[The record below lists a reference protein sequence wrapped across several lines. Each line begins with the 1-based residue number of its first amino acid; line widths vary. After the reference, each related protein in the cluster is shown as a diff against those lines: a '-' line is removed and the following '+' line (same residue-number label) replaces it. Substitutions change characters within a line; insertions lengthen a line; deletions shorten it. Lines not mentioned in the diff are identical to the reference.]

1 MTEQNIYKSLGEK
14 MRELRKKAKM
24 TQDEVAQKAGIHR
37 TEISAFESRGEQ
49 IRSFEKI
56 QTILNCLG
64 YDFDITEKKTPLM
77 SA

>member
-1 MTEQNIYKSLGEK
+1 MEEQNVYKQLGEK
-14 MRELRKKAKM
+14 IRELRKKAKL

-37 TEISAFESRGEQ
+37 TEISAFESRGDK

-56 QTILNCLG
+56 QTILRCLG
-64 YDFDITEKKTPLM
+64 YDFDITEKTRLM